1 MHFTLLALNYQ
12 SVCRV
17 ADDKVVKISDYSI
30 APLYSG
36 DFYLSNDNISIT
48 RWWAPEILD
57 IEKGATPAFNHKTD
71 CVSYRGWYS
80 RERKQF
86 ENKD

>member
-30 APLYSG
+30 AQLYSE
-36 DFYLSNDNISIT
+36 DFYLSNDNISLT
-48 RWWAPEILD
+48 RWWALEILD
-57 IEKGATPAFNHKTD
+57 IEEGSTPAFNHKTD

-80 RERKQF
+80 LLRK
-86 ENKD
+86 KAI